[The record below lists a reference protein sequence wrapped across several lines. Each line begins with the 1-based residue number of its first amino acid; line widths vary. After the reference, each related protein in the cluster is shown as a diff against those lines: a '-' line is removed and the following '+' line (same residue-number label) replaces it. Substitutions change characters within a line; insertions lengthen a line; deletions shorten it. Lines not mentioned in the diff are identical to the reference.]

1 MTVTKARK
9 PRRWID
15 PRVVIGV
22 LLVAVS
28 VLGVVGVLVVGNR
41 TSIAYAAAST
51 IAPGA
56 VLTVDDLVPVEVG
69 LGASTGAYLGSET
82 VPQGEFVV
90 TQAVQSGELVPR
102 SLIGVADPS
111 RTSIIVEIAGGL
123 PTELAAGAAVEL
135 WSSQES
141 SPGTYGA
148 PVLISASAVVAKI
161 LPREGALSRSQAD
174 RVELLLPKSEIPTL
188 LAVISNDARVA
199 LVPVFLGV
207 EN

>member
-1 MTVTKARK
+1 MTVTNARK
-9 PRRWID
+9 PRRWVD

-41 TSIAYAAAST
+41 TSLAYAAAST
-51 IAPGA
+51 IAPGT
-56 VLTVDDLVPVEVG
+56 VLTVDDLVAVEVG
-69 LGASTGAYLGSET
+69 LGASAGAYLDVET
-82 VPQGEFVV
+82 APQSEFVV

-102 SLIGVADPS
+102 SLIGAADAS
-111 RTSIIVEIAGGL
+111 RTSVVVEIAGGL
-123 PTELAAGAAVEL
+123 PTELGAGGAVEL
-135 WSSQES
+135 WSSQET

-161 LPREGALSRSQAD
+161 LPQEGALSRSQAD

-199 LVPVFLGV
+199 LVPVFL
-207 EN
+207 EAEH